1 MSHLTDIRLACV
13 EDGLD
18 NTGFRKIAAFI
29 KKINPNTKVAYVPT
43 ANHRNLVGVL
53 MEKAGGNLN
62 KNDIEK
68 AIYYNQLAENDINA
82 AYHYPIPC
90 HLQKAYS
97 YLGHKKGD
105 FPKSE
110 YLAFHCVSL
119 PMYAELTDSQVAKV
133 IRIVNLY

>member
-1 MSHLTDIRLACV
+1 MGGLEGASLAVKLDYIESWNNKRRSIAKKYHKQIINPKVKMQVVPDYADGVHHLFVVTV
-13 EDGLD
+13 ED
-18 NTGFRKIAAFI
+18 RQAF
-29 KKINPNTKVAYVPT
+29 VD
-43 ANHRNLVGVL
+43 H
-53 MEKAGGNLN
+53 
-62 KNDIEK
+62 
-68 AIYYNQLAENDINA
+68 LAKNDINA

-110 YLAFHCVSL
+110 YLASHCISL
-119 PMYAELTDSQVAKV
+119 PMYAELTDSQVDKV